1 LVQRPGIRSWLIGKR
16 PCCAS
21 GLRAAVLRIF
31 LLEYFELIHLGLGA
45 EEMTPFA
52 VVAKPREMPGRRRSV
67 LAGLAFALALSA
79 SSAAMAECTGTGAL
93 GVGGVSPFL
102 PFSAGGAVSSLV
114 SAINTTN
121 TAFLTQGT
129 AFVSAPPNPV
139 PNQEGGGVWARA
151 VGGDITTKNTST
163 TSNVTAFG
171 QAVPGTVTC
180 NNQTRLTFAGVQAGT
195 DLADLN
201 VSGWNFHVGTTVGY
215 LSARANDISSAGPQN
230 PLGGTFQNK
239 LEVPFAGLYAAATK
253 GGFFVDGQIRA
264 DLYQNAL
271 NDPITSGIFNQKLD
285 ARGISVTG
293 NVGYNHSF
301 ENNWF
306 IEPSA
311 GIVVSRVK
319 VDPLNITGTA
329 ILPGTGGITLPGQLL
344 IDDIKSTLG
353 RLSVRGGTSIV
364 SGNIIWQPFAIASV
378 YHEFEGSVTSS
389 FNTDAVAAL
398 VNIAGTPRGSV
409 SSTSI
414 GTYGQFG
421 LGAAA
426 QVANTGWLG
435 YIRGDYRSGDN
446 IQGYSVNGGIRYQF
460 APDLAV
466 TTPRY
471 AKAPALK
478 APVMPAAYNWTGFHV
493 GGSFGVMN
501 GQTDY
506 DFVEFGLTA
515 NPRFAGP
522 LGGVQA
528 GYDWQT
534 GKWVLGVEGSINGA
548 HVHGAK
554 FCPPSIF
561 FTCES
566 SVNWIGTATGRVGYA
581 LWDRT
586 LVYARGGAAFGDG
599 KISRECGQGPFAPP
613 GVGCGQSDSRNRAG
627 WTIGYGTEF
636 ALAHNWTVRA
646 ESNYFDFGTSRFT
659 IPGPPIAVDVHE
671 KGFISTVGINY
682 RFAPG
687 DVAARY

>member
-1 LVQRPGIRSWLIGKR
+1 
-16 PCCAS
+16 
-21 GLRAAVLRIF
+21 
-31 LLEYFELIHLGLGA
+31 
-45 EEMTPFA
+45 MTPFA
-52 VVAKPREMPGRRRSV
+52 VVAKPRGMPGRRGSF
-67 LAGLAFALALSA
+67 LAGLAFAFALSA
-79 SSAAMAECTGTGAL
+79 SSAAMAECTGTETL
-93 GVGGVSPFL
+93 GLGGITPFL

-114 SAINTTN
+114 SAINATN

-195 DLADLN
+195 DLAHLN
-201 VSGWNFHVGTTVGY
+201 VSGWNFHVGATAGY

-230 PLGGTFQNK
+230 PDGGTFQNK
-239 LEVPFAGLYAAATK
+239 LEVPFVGIYAAATK

-264 DLYQNAL
+264 DFFQNAL

-329 ILPGTGGITLPGQLL
+329 ILPGTGITLPGQLL
-344 IDDIKSTLG
+344 VDDIKSTLG
-353 RLSVRGGTSIV
+353 RLSIRGGTSIV

-389 FNTDAVAAL
+389 FNTDAVAVLFPIIA
-398 VNIAGTPRGSV
+398 NAAGTPRGSV
-409 SSTSI
+409 SSTSL

-421 LGAAA
+421 LGTAA

-435 YIRGDYRSGDN
+435 YVRADYRSGDN

-460 APDLAV
+460 TPDLAV

-478 APVMPAAYNWTGFHV
+478 APVMPAAYNWTGLYA

-506 DFVEFGLTA
+506 DFVSFNGVPFIGVPSA

-522 LGGVQA
+522 LGGVHA

-548 HVHGAK
+548 HAHGAK
-554 FCPPSIF
+554 FCPPSIL

-566 SVNWIGTATGRVGYA
+566 SVSWIGTATGRVGYA

-586 LVYARGGAAFGDG
+586 LVYARGGIAFGDG
-599 KISRECGQGPFAPP
+599 KISRECNQGPFAPA
-613 GVGCGQSDSRNRAG
+613 GFNCGESDSRNRAG

-636 ALAHNWTVRA
+636 ALARNWTVRA

-659 IPGPPIAVDVHE
+659 VPGPPLEIDVRE
-671 KGFISTVGINY
+671 KGFISTLGINY

-687 DVAARY
+687 DVAAKY